1 MAQKAQEAAMAQQAG
16 GQSDPNAAFLQA
28 EQMKVS
34 ARVQTDMQ
42 KNQLTAINDAAKID
56 LERDKM
62 AQDLAI
68 QVAEILG
75 KYGATIDVA
84 RLKQEQATNGMMG
97 GMNGY

>member
-1 MAQKAQEAAMAQQAG
+1 
-16 GQSDPNAAFLQA
+16 
-28 EQMKVS
+28 MKVS